1 MKVLLSAYACLPGTG
16 SEPGSGWNWAVHLA
30 ERGMDVH
37 VLTVAEERERLN
49 LYMAAHPNPRIKFSF
64 VSASKRF
71 KHCGGMHYA
80 LWQWAAV
87 KVAREA
93 MKTERFDIVHHV
105 SYGSVHVP
113 SQLWRLGLPVVFG
126 PVGGGQ
132 TTPVSMLSEF
142 GTSQRKERMRS
153 LLTRVLPYSPFHR
166 AWLGRMRVVLATNRD
181 TLNLIRAMG
190 RQDVEMQSDPALP
203 ESFLAVKPRDFRN
216 EQSTDAH
223 AAGRPLRLLWVGRM
237 LPRKA
242 LPMTLD
248 VMAKLSCDARLTIVG
263 EGIEA
268 TALRQM
274 IEERGLTGRVDW
286 AGHRL
291 PLSEVRTAYLEHDA
305 MLFLSLR
312 DSCAGQLL
320 ESMALGLP
328 VITLD
333 LHGAM
338 DMVPDDAGYKVAVTT
353 PVGVVRDVAAA
364 VDRYAALAA
373 EEWTTMSLAG
383 WNRARQMLWTQRAEV
398 AEQMYRNIIETDRVL
413 PGAASSPMPSRRLA
427 LGARRAT

>member
-1 MKVLLSAYACLPGTG
+1 MKVLLSAYACLPDTG

-30 ERGMDVH
+30 ERGIDVH
-37 VLTVAEERERLN
+37 VLTVAEERDRLN
-49 LYMAAHPNPRIKFSF
+49 LYMAAHPNPRIKFSY
-64 VSASKRF
+64 VSAPKRF
-71 KHCGGMHYA
+71 KHCSGMHYA

-87 KVAREA
+87 KVARQV
-93 MKTERFDIVHHV
+93 MQTERFDVVHHV

-113 SQLWRLGLPVVFG
+113 TQLWRLGLPVVFG

-132 TTPVSMLSEF
+132 TAPVSMLSEF

-166 AWLGRMRVVLATNRD
+166 AWLRRMRVVLATNRD
-181 TLNLIRAMG
+181 TQDLIRAMG

-203 ESFLAVKPRDFRN
+203 ESFLAAQPRDFRY
-216 EQSTDAH
+216 EQGADADT
-223 AAGRPLRLLWVGRM
+223 ASKPLRLLWVGRM

-248 VMAKLSCDARLTIVG
+248 VMAKLSCDATLTIVG
-263 EGIEA
+263 EGIEE
-268 TALRQM
+268 TLLRQM
-274 IEERGLTGRVDW
+274 IEERGLTGRIHWV
-286 AGHRL
+286 GHRL
-291 PLSEVRTAYLEHDA
+291 PLNEVRTAYMEHDA

-338 DMVPDDAGYKVAVTT
+338 DMVPDDAGYKVTVTT
-353 PVGVVRDVAAA
+353 PTGVVRDVAAA
-364 VDRYAALAA
+364 VDAYAALSADD
-373 EEWTTMSLAG
+373 WTAMSIAG
-383 WNRARQMLWTQRAEV
+383 WNRARQMLWTQRAAV
-398 AEQMYRNIIETDRVL
+398 AEQMYRKIMETDRII
-413 PGAASSPMPSRRLA
+413 PGAASSGTASGLLA
-427 LGARRAT
+427 FGERRAG